1 MQKSVNKDQRTL
13 RGAYNFMCV
22 CCVLSLLTVGRIR
35 FYNTATVTDLGLINM
50 RRMCNFSDKK
60 SASRVKTLFGVDDPR
75 TRDKSYYSIFFRMIR
90 LRAQIAYSHRHMMYY
105 FDVGAFDSQVQCKI

>member
-1 MQKSVNKDQRTL
+1 
-13 RGAYNFMCV
+13 MCV
-22 CCVLSLLTVGRIR
+22 CVLCALALLAVGRIR

-75 TRDKSYYSIFFRMIR
+75 TRDKSLLLNFYLSFASGLSR
-90 LRAQIAYSHRHMMYY
+90 LRNRTGMIL
-105 FDVGAFDSQVQCKI
+105 F